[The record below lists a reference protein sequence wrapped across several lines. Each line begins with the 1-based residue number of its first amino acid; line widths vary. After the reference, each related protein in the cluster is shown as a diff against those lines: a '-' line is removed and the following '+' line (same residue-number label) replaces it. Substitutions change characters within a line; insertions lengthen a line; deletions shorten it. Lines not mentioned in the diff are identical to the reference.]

1 MILLGKVQEMSH
13 AKHVFENNISINTV
27 EVAKTS
33 LRKVAMQL
41 LKLAGTIDEVFA
53 DIVEEIIK

>member
-1 MILLGKVQEMSH
+1 MSH